1 MIDAA
6 SSIVGNRM
14 QLQREEV
21 SMSIMKSRMR
31 AEQAMAQILM
41 EAAKN
46 IEQIADS
53 SSSGT
58 QGSIIDIYA

>member
-1 MIDAA
+1 
-6 SSIVGNRM
+6 
-14 QLQREEV
+14 
-21 SMSIMKSRMR
+21 MSIMKKRMQ

-46 IEQIADS
+46 VEQITGS
-53 SSSGT
+53 SSRV